1 MGDWNGMELSRLS
14 SFMAI
19 FGAINIFYAMYGLIQ
34 MDFVRTVIS
43 TITYLFLMYSA
54 AVIDTKAEEL
64 RQADRARA
72 PALE

>member
-1 MGDWNGMELSRLS
+1 MELSRLS

-19 FGAINIFYAMYGLIQ
+19 LGAINIFYAMYGFIHL
-34 MDFVRTVIS
+34 DFIRTAIS

-64 RQADRARA
+64 RQSDRDRARM
-72 PALE
+72 LE

>member
-1 MGDWNGMELSRLS
+1 MELSRLS

-19 FGAINIFYAMYGLIQ
+19 LGAINIFYAMYGLIHL
-34 MDFVRTVIS
+34 DFVRTAIS

-64 RQADRARA
+64 RQFDRTRARA
-72 PALE
+72 LE